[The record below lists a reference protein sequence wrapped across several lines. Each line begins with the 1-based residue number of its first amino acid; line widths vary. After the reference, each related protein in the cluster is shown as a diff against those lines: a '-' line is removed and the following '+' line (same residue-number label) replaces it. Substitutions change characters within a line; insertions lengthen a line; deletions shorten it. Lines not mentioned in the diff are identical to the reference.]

1 MTKIP
6 YTVEQIQLLQSNK
19 FVKACTERYI
29 TFTDDCKIQALKLDG
44 ERWYFRDIFRYF
56 WFPEFLITSNVPKKT
71 LSNWKHAMK
80 TKWLINMIDQKKWRK
95 KKIDISKLTK
105 DEYIQYLEART
116 EYLEELHRRT
126 AGRYP

>member
-1 MTKIP
+1 MTKVP
-6 YTVEQIQLLQSNK
+6 YTEEQIQLLQSNK
-19 FVKACTERYI
+19 FVKACTEKYM
-29 TFTDDCKIQALKLDG
+29 TFTDDCKIQALKLDN

-56 WFPEFLITSNVPKKT
+56 WFPEFFIDSDVPKQTIK
-71 LSNWKHAMK
+71 NWRRALKI
-80 TKWLINMIDQKKWRK
+80 KWLINMVDQKKWRK
-95 KKIDISKLTK
+95 KQVDVSKLTK